1 MCVQTE
7 FRKWRSCEMMIIVH
21 LRSFNTPSSQRI
33 VSMSRLLVG
42 SSSNMMSGS
51 ANKACASRTRSF
63 QPGATALI
71 GP

>member
-1 MCVQTE
+1 MCVQTV
-7 FRKWRSCEMMIIVH
+7 FRKCRSCEMMIIVH
-21 LRSFNTPSSQRI
+21 LRSLSTPSSQRI

-42 SSSNMMSGS
+42 SSSSMMSGF
-51 ANKACASRTRSF
+51 ANSACASSTRSF